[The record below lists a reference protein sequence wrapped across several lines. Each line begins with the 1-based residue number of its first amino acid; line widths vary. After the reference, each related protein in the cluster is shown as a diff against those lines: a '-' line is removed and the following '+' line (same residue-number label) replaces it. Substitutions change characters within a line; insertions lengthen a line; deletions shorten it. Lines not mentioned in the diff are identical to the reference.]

1 MAKEIVVPHKDL
13 ANPQTITQV
22 NEKMFKDNDLNIH
35 VNEVQDITD
44 DFERKVR
51 RYKIKNTRYFDMGR
65 SGK

>member
-13 ANPQTITQV
+13 ADPQTITQV
-22 NEKMFKDNDLNIH
+22 NEKMFKDHDLDIH

-51 RYKIKNTRYFDMGR
+51 RYKIKNTKYFDMGK
-65 SGK
+65 GK